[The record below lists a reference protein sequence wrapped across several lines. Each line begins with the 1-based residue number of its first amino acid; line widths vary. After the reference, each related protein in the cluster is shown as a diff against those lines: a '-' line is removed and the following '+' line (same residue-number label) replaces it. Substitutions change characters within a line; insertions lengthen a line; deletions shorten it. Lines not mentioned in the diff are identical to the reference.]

1 MTTDFSHTDRLARLI
16 QLKHDLLAQLHA
28 LARKQV
34 EVVAADEVHRLMAIL
49 AQKQPLLNQLQA
61 VEQAL
66 DPYRREDADAR
77 VWASR
82 EARRAC
88 QVVADRANALLAEL
102 LQFERQAE
110 AAVIECRDRT
120 SNELATATSALA
132 ARQAYVG
139 GPATI
144 SQAASFSS
152 EG

>member
-66 DPYRREDADAR
+66 DPFRREDADQRA
-77 VWASR
+77 WAGAQ
-82 EARRAC
+82 ARRAC
-88 QVVADRANALLAEL
+88 QVVADRANVLLAEL
-102 LQFERQAE
+102 MQLERQAE
-110 AAVIECRDRT
+110 VAVTQCRDRT
-120 SNELATATSALA
+120 ASELATATSALA
-132 ARQAYVG
+132 ARKAYVG
-139 GPATI
+139 GPAPLG
-144 SQAASFSS
+144 QAASFSS